1 MFKEIKKVLFNKKNE
16 EKIFIVSVVVIVLL
30 SLLLIISRNFGT
42 FNNVSIRKNNKE
54 IFSVSDLTINDLK
67 FSDTQKN
74 IEKELGK
81 PTKEKAYT
89 ENNFKYKKLY
99 YNGLVMT
106 LKENY
111 DDFILVKVKITSSK
125 YKINRNIKVNNRIL
139 RVIKKFKVENTTG
152 TYLYGNYTI
161 EQLSNPELKDN
172 VYAGVRSNKE
182 IVYVNKDA
190 RIDGNSS
197 NIARLNI
204 SYKNGK
210 VKAITW
216 SYDYK

>member
-1 MFKEIKKVLFNKKNE
+1 MLEKLKKVFLNKKNE
-16 EKIFIVSVVVIVLL
+16 EKVFVLSVIVIILL

-42 FNNVSIRKNNKE
+42 FNNVSIRKNNKD
-54 IFSVSDLTINDLK
+54 IFSVSDLTVNNLK
-67 FSDTQKN
+67 FSDTQKKV
-74 IEKELGK
+74 EKELGK
-81 PTKEKAYT
+81 PLKEEEYV
-89 ENNFKYKKLY
+89 ENNFKYKKLKY
-99 YNGLVMT
+99 DGITLI

-111 DDFILVKVKITSSK
+111 DDFILVKVEITSKK
-125 YKINRNIKVNNRIL
+125 YKISRNIKVNNRIL
-139 RVIKKFKVENTTG
+139 RVIKKFKVDNNNG

-172 VYAGVRSNKE
+172 VYAGVRSSKE

-190 RIDGNSS
+190 KVGNADS

-204 SYKNGK
+204 SYNRGK
-210 VKAITW
+210 VTKIVW